1 MPRFSVDPVCQ
12 PSYSDRMSAENNEK
26 EELDLKKLE
35 TRVGELIDTC
45 AALKDENHSLRQHH
59 GNLVSER
66 AKLIEKTELAR
77 NRVEAMI
84 NRLKAMESNNE

>member
-1 MPRFSVDPVCQ
+1 MPYFSVDPVCQ
-12 PSYSDRMSAENNEK
+12 PPYSGRMSADNNEK

-35 TRVGELIDTC
+35 TRVEELINTC
-45 AALKDENHSLRQHH
+45 SALKDENQSLRQHQ
-59 GNLVSER
+59 GNLMSER

-84 NRLKAMESNNE
+84 NRLKAMENNNE